1 MGPIKE
7 GGVLL
12 LNVPWVTPEALD
24 KNLSPKLKK
33 LIAEKKVK
41 LWAIDARSIAAAV
54 GLRQRINNIM
64 QACFYKLSG
73 VLPEEQ
79 ALQVLKN
86 DIASLYT
93 SKGPKVLKMN
103 YDGVDAA
110 LEAVTEIHYPE
121 SWLGATEAP
130 VASDA
135 AEVPAFVKNIQEKLA
150 QELGDQLPVSA
161 FPPGGIFPN
170 GTCASEKRGLAG
182 TVPT

>member
-12 LNVPWVTPEALD
+12 LNVPWTTTEALD

-33 LIAEKKVK
+33 LIAEKKVR
-41 LWAIDARSIAAAV
+41 LYAIDARSIAMQV

-64 QACFYKLSG
+64 QACFYTLSG
-73 VLPEEQ
+73 VLPQEQ
-79 ALQVLKN
+79 ALEVLRN
-86 DIASLYT
+86 DIRTLYT

-121 SWLGATEAP
+121 SWLGA
-130 VASDA
+130 
-135 AEVPAFVKNIQEKLA
+135 A
-150 QELGDQLPVSA
+150 QPDE
-161 FPPGGIFPN
+161 GGPRL
-170 GTCASEKRGLAG
+170 SLLDVRR
-182 TVPT
+182 